1 MPAGLGH
8 KKAYLCKRDK
18 SLVEIGLSVTDHAFI
33 GADELLVTA
42 LTLAYTQNL
51 TIDTSLDKA
60 YKVARHY
67 HIS

>member
-1 MPAGLGH
+1 
-8 KKAYLCKRDK
+8 
-18 SLVEIGLSVTDHAFI
+18 LSVTDHAFI